1 MADRHI
7 PRRQC
12 LRLLAAAASS
22 AALRP
27 GAAMA
32 QSGPI
37 NDLMPAFWAVHDR
50 VAGGPIELRGRA
62 IIADFFTPQIEAFR
76 GAGIG
81 RVDFTQWLQ
90 RFDRMAAAVRR
101 LSVQFPALW
110 QAHAVRFRLMLPD
123 AADDAPVTVLPSFYY
138 FDARV
143 RLWRDRIAL
152 FVGLDGVVALH
163 GADADLDILLD
174 HESFHLYHH
183 QVNPALLFP
192 AGDPLWLG
200 IWKEGLAVH
209 ASAVLN
215 PEATRLRVL
224 LGDAALAAI
233 GPEVIARVAAELPP
247 RLGATDGAVRARY
260 LAYGYRG
267 DIPARSGYAL
277 GLAIAERAAAA
288 GRDLAALARLPAAE
302 AEALV
307 RREVAALAA
316 R

>member
-1 MADRHI
+1 
-7 PRRQC
+7 
-12 LRLLAAAASS
+12 
-22 AALRP
+22 
-27 GAAMA
+27 
-32 QSGPI
+32 
-37 NDLMPAFWAVHDR
+37 MPAFWAVHDR
-50 VAGGPIELRGRA
+50 VAADSVEARGRA
-62 IIADFFTPQIEAFR
+62 IIEGFFTPQIEPYR

-81 RVDFTQWLQ
+81 RVDFVRWLQ
-90 RFDRMAAAVRR
+90 RFDPMAASVRR
-101 LSVQFPALW
+101 LSARFPALW
-110 QAHAVRFRLMLPD
+110 QAHAARFRLMLPD

-143 RLWRDRIAL
+143 RMWRDRIAL

-163 GADADLDILLD
+163 GADADLGILLD

-183 QVNPALLFP
+183 RVNPTLLFP

-209 ASAVLN
+209 ASALLN

-224 LGDAALAAI
+224 LGDATLAAM
-233 GPEVIARVAAELPP
+233 GPEVIVRVAAELPP
-247 RLGATDGAVRARY
+247 LLDATGTAVRARY
-260 LAYGYRG
+260 LSYGYRG
-267 DIPARSGYAL
+267 DIPARSGYVL
-277 GLAIAERAAAA
+277 GLIIAQRAAAQ
-288 GRDLAALARLPAAE
+288 GRDLAALARLPASE

>member
-7 PRRQC
+7 PRRPC

-22 AALRP
+22 AVLRP
-27 GAAMA
+27 GIAAA
-32 QSGPI
+32 QSGPV

-50 VAGGPIELRGRA
+50 VATDSVEARGRA
-62 IIADFFTPQIEAFR
+62 IIEGFFTPQIEAYR

-81 RVDFTQWLQ
+81 RVDFVRWLQ
-90 RFDRMAAAVRR
+90 RFDPMAASVRR
-101 LSVQFPALW
+101 LSAEFPALW
-110 QAHAVRFRLMLPD
+110 QAHAARFRRALPD
-123 AADDAPVTVLPSFYY
+123 AAGDATVTAMPSFYY

-163 GADADLDILLD
+163 GADADLGILLD

-183 QVNPALLFP
+183 QVNPTLIFP

-215 PEATRLRVL
+215 PDATRLRVL

-233 GPEVIARVAAELPP
+233 GPEVIARVAVELPTQ
-247 RLGATDGAVRARY
+247 LGATENAIRARY
-260 LAYGYRG
+260 LSYGYRG
-267 DIPARSGYAL
+267 DIPARSGYVL
-277 GLAIAERAAAA
+277 GLVIAQRAAAQ
-288 GRDLAALARLPAAE
+288 GRDLAALARMPATE

-307 RREVAALAA
+307 RREVAALA